1 MYDMLTIAGGILLA
15 CLAPLLLGGV
25 CMLFVLMLEFLRRHW
40 LISILAVLGIVAL
53 IGDAN
58 DKRAS
63 REAVAH
69 VARAR

>member
-15 CLAPLLLGGV
+15 FLVPLLLGGA
-25 CMLFVLMLEFLRRHW
+25 CMLFMLMLEFLRRHW

-63 REAVAH
+63 REAAAH
-69 VARAR
+69 VARTH